1 MTVEAGRFFR
11 AALLGMALGRT
22 AVAAPP
28 FEPQPS
34 EPVLGPYRRPPPTA
48 PAAELPVGGDVRD
61 AGRWQHDGFYLR
73 LGGGL
78 GYGFDALQSNALEL
92 FLSEADGA
100 RGHVTGMAA
109 ASEVMLG
116 TSVWRA
122 LVLGL
127 ACDTVLLPGPTA
139 AGAPGIDDYE
149 FQATQL
155 AIFAP
160 FADFYPWERAGLHF
174 QASGGLAVIV
184 LGAGISASVREPAQ
198 AHTAVGPG
206 FVLGAGHEW
215 WVADQWSVGVLGRF
229 MYGWAQGQD
238 PLGASWSHEMGSMS
252 MLVTATYQ

>member
-1 MTVEAGRFFR
+1 MTVALGRFWR
-11 AALLGMALGRT
+11 AALAGMTLGRT

-28 FEPQPS
+28 PEPQPS
-34 EPVLGPYRRPPPTA
+34 EPVLGPYRRPPPGA
-48 PAAELPVGGDVRD
+48 QAAEPVVRGNLGDV
-61 AGRWQHDGFYLR
+61 GRRQHDGFYFR
-73 LGGGL
+73 LGGGM
-78 GYGFDALQSNALEL
+78 GYGFDALRGNAPGLS
-92 FLSEADGA
+92 LSEAGGA
-100 RGHVTGMAA
+100 RGHATGLAV

-116 TSVWRA
+116 ASIWRA

-139 AGAPGIDDYE
+139 AAAPGIHDYE

-160 FADFYPWERAGLHF
+160 FVDFYPWERGGLHF

-184 LGAGISASVREPAQ
+184 LGAGISPSVREPAQ

-206 FVLGAGHEW
+206 LTLGAGHEW

-238 PLGASWSHEMGSMS
+238 PLGATWSHEMGSVS
-252 MLVTATYQ
+252 LLVTATYQ